1 MGLVSTI
8 VKLLFG
14 LYGCEPE
21 PEVFTGV
28 SNAED
33 ASPAL
38 LELRGVRT
46 VLLMDAEAG
55 VKFKA
60 GLLKMLRDQSA
71 DIKFLAFFSANMHF
85 EFNAIDGGVER
96 SFTGIPWPF
105 DFNKNPQPGTKQRIH
120 HGHGGALP

>member
-14 LYGCEPE
+14 LYSCEPKL
-21 PEVFTGV
+21 EVSTGV

-46 VLLMDAEAG
+46 VLLMDAKR
-55 VKFKA
+55 V
-60 GLLKMLRDQSA
+60 
-71 DIKFLAFFSANMHF
+71 
-85 EFNAIDGGVER
+85 
-96 SFTGIPWPF
+96 
-105 DFNKNPQPGTKQRIH
+105 
-120 HGHGGALP
+120 